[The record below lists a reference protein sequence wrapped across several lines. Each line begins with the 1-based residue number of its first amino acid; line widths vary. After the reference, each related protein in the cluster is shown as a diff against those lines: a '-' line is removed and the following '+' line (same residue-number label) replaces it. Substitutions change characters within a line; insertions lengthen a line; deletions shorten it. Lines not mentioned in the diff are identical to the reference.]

1 MASGIFSGERFLR
14 NDCIFN
20 PVEMDSRMELKDLD
34 KIYEARESV
43 GGIRNNLIFL
53 ENSTT
58 LGAYF

>member
-1 MASGIFSGERFLR
+1 LR